1 MPNKYRVLAVES
13 RDRISH
19 DDFIRPRNS
28 VTLAKVE
35 NGETVTVLLPIRWN
49 WKRGEVV
56 ELDEHDVRRAL
67 LTC

>member
-1 MPNKYRVLAVES
+1 MNNRYRVLAVEP

-19 DDFIRPRNS
+19 FDFFRPCNS

-35 NGETVTVLLPIRWN
+35 NGETVTVLLPIRGN